1 MLLNYLFSR
10 KDAFSNDIAHLI
22 NGVFFFACRSCE
34 YSKVSGTRK
43 TKIITI
49 RNIKFRKGHRLVKH
63 KPQLHTADSVSIT
76 FVSQKNDKDYE
87 TVTQHKNSQLIQNP
101 VTLWAAI
108 VNRIT
113 NIPGTTID
121 SPVNTF
127 LNKITNCIEY
137 ITSDQILA
145 SLRWAAGELGFDRLG
160 YHPEE
165 IGCHSI
171 RSGAAMAMYLSP
183 KRVQTYTIMLQ
194 GRWCSDAFLRY
205 IRKQVQEFSKGVS
218 EAMICDET
226 YAFFTIPDLC
236 EENDAEDPRIP
247 NDPRSLTSSY
257 NGNNAASKYT
267 RNHIFA

>member
-43 TKIITI
+43 TKLITV
-49 RNIKFRKGHRLVKH
+49 RNIKFRIGNRLLKHRCLFH
-63 KPQLHTADSVSIT
+63 KADSVSIT
-76 FVSQKNDKDYE
+76 FINQKNDSCYE

-101 VTLWAAI
+101 VLLWATT
-108 VNRIT
+108 VKRILD
-113 NIPGTTID
+113 IPGATVD

-127 LNKITNCIEY
+127 FNKITNQIEY
-137 ITSDQILA
+137 ITSAQILA